1 MITVLDIE
9 TTFTKDGDPT
19 PFHPE
24 NRLVSIGIN
33 DQYFF
38 FYHKDMKDMN
48 KIQENKK
55 AVQDLLDKSVL
66 VVGHNLKFD
75 MSWLYEF
82 GFKYNGKLYDTM
94 LAEYIINRGTK
105 GKSLSLKESCRRR
118 QVNLKSDILA
128 TYIDEGYGVDEIPL
142 EKLEEYGKQDVLVTR
157 QLYLT
162 QVRLFNQPGN
172 KILKPTRDLMN
183 DFLRVLIDMECNGNY
198 IDLQE
203 LDIVEKELSQEYNN
217 LKNKITKIIQQ
228 VMGDTPINLS
238 STEDLSKVIYSRK
251 VHDKNT
257 WSNLFNVGIDKRT
270 GKPKKRPN
278 MLEKE
283 VEQLTLK
290 HTEQVYKTVAEQC
303 GMCSG
308 LGYIRK
314 KNKDGRPSKMLNIC
328 PKCKKEGML
337 FIETEAKAGFNHK
350 TKQVNDVAQGGFKT
364 DKETLMRISR
374 VAQGLLKE
382 FVDSI
387 IRYSAIETYLN
398 TFITGIKDN
407 TRQNKLLHPSFNQHI
422 TSTGRLSSS
431 RPNFQNM
438 PRGDKFPVKRVIK
451 SRFDNGEIIE
461 VDFAQL
467 EFRTAVFLAQ
477 DIQGMKDI
485 ENGVDVHQ
493 FTADV
498 IGCSRQDAKAHTF
511 KPLYGGM
518 MGKKK
523 EVEYYE
529 KFLKKYKGIAK
540 WHLDLQERAYKTS
553 IVRLPSGRE
562 YYFPNVY
569 KRPNRYT
576 GEYIYSNSTN
586 IKNYPVQ
593 GFATADIVP
602 LACMNVWELL
612 KERGLQ
618 IIIIN
623 TVHDS
628 VVLDVH
634 PDEVDDVISIIKT
647 GFINVKDSLLTRYN
661 CELNVPLDFEIKK
674 GKNWLDLSTVI

>member
-9 TTFTKDGDPT
+9 TTFTKEGDPT
-19 PFHPE
+19 PFNPE
-24 NRLVSIGIN
+24 NKLVSIGIN
-33 DQYFF
+33 DEYFF
-38 FYHKDMKDMN
+38 FYHKDMQDMK

-55 AVQDLLDKSVL
+55 RVQEILDSSVL

-75 MSWLYEF
+75 MSWMYEF

-94 LAEYIINRGTK
+94 LAEYIINRGVK
-105 GKSLSLKESCRRR
+105 GKSVSLKESCKRR
-118 QVNLKSDILA
+118 QVSMKSDILA
-128 TYIDEGYGVDEIPL
+128 NYMDEGYGIDEIPL
-142 EKLEEYGKQDVLVTR
+142 EKLEEYGKQDVAITR

-172 KILKPTRDLMN
+172 KSLKPTRDLMN

-198 IDLQE
+198 IDLEE
-203 LDIVEKELSQEYNN
+203 LEKVEKELNEEYYL
-217 LKNKITKIIQQ
+217 LKNKISKIIQQ
-228 VMGDTPINLS
+228 VMGDTPINIS

-257 WSNLFNVGIDKRT
+257 WASIFNIGIDKRT
-270 GKPKKRPN
+270 NKPKRRPN
-278 MLEKE
+278 ISEQE
-283 VEQLTLK
+283 VEQIILK
-290 HTEQVYKTVAEQC
+290 HTEQVYKTIAEQC
-303 GMCSG
+303 TMCNG
-308 LGYIRK
+308 LGYIRRIK
-314 KNKDGRPSKMLNIC
+314 KDGTQFKSTNKC
-328 PKCKKEGML
+328 PKCKSAGML
-337 FIETEAKAGFNHK
+337 FVETEAKAGFNHK
-350 TKQVNDVAQGGFKT
+350 TNRVQDVSQGGFKT
-364 DKETLMRISR
+364 DKETLNRIS
-374 VAQGLLKE
+374 AISEGALKE
-382 FVDSI
+382 FVDSV
-387 IRYSAIETYLN
+387 IRYSAVETYLN
-398 TFITGIKDN
+398 TFITGIKENIRDN
-407 TRQNKLLHPSFNQHI
+407 KILHPSFNQHM
-422 TSTGRLSSS
+422 TATGRLSSS
-431 RPNFQNM
+431 KPNFQNM
-438 PRGDKFPVKRVIK
+438 PRGDKFPIKRVIK
-451 SRFDNGEIIE
+451 SRFENGEIIE

-477 DIQGMKDI
+477 DIQGMEDI
-485 ENGVDVHQ
+485 KNGVDVHAY
-493 FTADV
+493 TAKI

-529 KFLKKYKGIAK
+529 RFLKKYKGIAN
-540 WHLDLQERAYKTS
+540 WHLKLQEDAYKTN

-569 KRPNRYT
+569 KRVNKRT
-576 GEYIYSNSTN
+576 GFISYSNSTN

-602 LACMNVWELL
+602 ITCINVWETIKEKGL
-612 KERGLQ
+612 KS
-618 IIIIN
+618 IIIN

-634 PDEVDDVISIIKT
+634 PDDKDIIIDVIKT
-647 GFINVKDSLLTRYN
+647 GFKNVKDSLLTRYDR
-661 CELNVPLDFEIKK
+661 ELNVPLDFEIKK